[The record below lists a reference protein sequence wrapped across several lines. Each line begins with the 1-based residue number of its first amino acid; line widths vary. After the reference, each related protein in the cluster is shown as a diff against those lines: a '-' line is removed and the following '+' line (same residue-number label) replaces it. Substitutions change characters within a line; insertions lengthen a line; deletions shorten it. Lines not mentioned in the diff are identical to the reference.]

1 MDYEKT
7 LNELNELLENMESEK
22 ISLDEMMNN
31 YKRAMDLYKDLNE
44 YLENYKKEIKIIT
57 EEGFRDFR
65 EEDIENDDY

>member
-57 EEGFRDFR
+57 EEGFKDFR